1 MRNPKPAGLPKRRA
15 AAEAQSG
22 IPSMARRK
30 RGSCSSVTIGI
41 FLMIIILIVLLAA
54 SGIIPAP
61 VVRKTTPLPSPS
73 FTSTAQPAGEVSATP
88 NEVRSPTATWT
99 ALPSLTSTP
108 TPTLTPNPSKTPTL
122 TPTATEKSMPFVMRG
137 TPEGLSHT
145 LFHPEYSCE
154 DYLFIGGQVWDL
166 QDSALQGLVLR
177 LGGTYG
183 GDIVDM
189 TAESGSALIY
199 GRSGYEFALKNK
211 KIAETNIYIQLED
224 KHGEALSARTFLN
237 VTASCQANLIIVN
250 YKQVR

>member
-1 MRNPKPAGLPKRRA
+1 MRNQKPTGLPKRRA

-30 RGSCSSVTIGI
+30 HGSCSSVTIGI

-73 FTSTAQPAGEVSATP
+73 FTSAAQSAGVVSATP
-88 NEVRSPTATWT
+88 DEVRTPTATWT
-99 ALPSLTSTP
+99 ALPSLTSTS

-237 VTASCQANLIIVN
+237 ITASCQANLIIVN